1 MKTILPLLTLFLLC
15 AASGFSQAPGFLNY
29 QGVARNSVGNVLKDK
44 AINLRLSIHQ
54 GTASGPVVY
63 QESRATTT
71 NPFGLFNVQIGSGGA
86 TNVTGTIAGVNWS
99 TGNKF
104 IQVEIDP
111 NGGTSFINIGTAQ
124 LASVPYALY
133 ATGSVDLLLPFNK
146 TQADNGTLFK
156 ITNSGD
162 NTGSTALE
170 GLTNSTAANAAAVI
184 GTVTAAA
191 PGSFSAGIRGINN
204 STTGTGIGVY
214 GSQAGS
220 GWGVYG
226 ISPSGIG
233 VNGTSTSGTGVYG
246 TSTTGR
252 AGFFEITNSA
262 STADALRAES
272 NGTGTSWAFRAIN
285 SGSNGAGLFIQ
296 SNPVNAANT
305 LQANQTGL
313 GRAGLFNSTNAAAS
327 ANAVDINVAGTGF
340 ALRLASSNA
349 APKSLQTAGGLQLT
363 GINEANNR
371 VLKSDAAGNATWADP
386 SSAGI
391 VTGNGTLNF
400 IPKWTPNGTT
410 LGNSLLVDN
419 GSTIGL
425 NTTTMSPS
433 VRFSVHN
440 ATAGFFAGTKYTNAS
455 TGESLTDGFYVGQN
469 GQTVDAGALIL
480 NMENS
485 PLSLGTNGTDR
496 LFISAVGNVG
506 IGTGFNNPVSKL
518 QVNNPGVIPGL
529 IINNSNTAN
538 TIPASLFFNSNIS
551 GVNYGNSTVYAQR
564 GDDPGPTT
572 ILYTGAPTSITGLDA
587 NTSGFGFGIQGSSS
601 DGIGVTGLSFSGV
614 GVHGINLDFGN
625 AAYFANAVNTTN
637 PEPVVVVEN
646 ISTVANAYGIYSKMS
661 GTSMG
666 NSSSAIVGESNSATS
681 NFPTYGVMGR
691 STGNA
696 SAALFGISTNGMG
709 LLAQSTSNLAVHAVS
724 LQGNGLLAE
733 SNATGSN
740 AAMVGLGNGVN
751 NFGVIGYTVNG
762 TGAGGYFEGATTA
775 LRTMGG
781 IQFTG
786 INEGL
791 NKVLTSDALGNATWK
806 PAANQK
812 ESMRAKFF
820 AGNLTIPSGTSVPV
834 TQWNSI
840 SLDGTGTYNNVTGQ
854 YTVTAPGVYQ
864 INAGVLWNAFTF
876 DATTAAL
883 EIWVNGVYE
892 TSTEVNVFGGFRA
905 ANNIAYEKRLNA
917 GDKVSVH
924 LFQNSGQNQTLN
936 GLFGTQ
942 TFSLHLIH
950 N

>member
-133 ATGSVDLLLPFNK
+133 ATGSGDLLLPFNK
-146 TQADNGTLFK
+146 TQSDNGTLFK

-262 STADALRAES
+262 STA
-272 NGTGTSWAFRAIN
+272 
-285 SGSNGAGLFIQ
+285 
-296 SNPVNAANT
+296 
-305 LQANQTGL
+305 
-313 GRAGLFNSTNAAAS
+313 
-327 ANAVDINVAGTGF
+327 NAVDINVAGTGF

-349 APKSLQTAGGLQLT
+349 APKALQTAGGLQLT

-419 GSTIGL
+419 GNTIGL
-425 NTTTMSPS
+425 NTTTINPS

-538 TIPASLFFNSNIS
+538 MIPTSLFFNSNIS

-614 GVHGINLDFGN
+614 GVHGINLDYGN
-625 AAYFANAVNTTN
+625 AAYFANGVNTTN

-646 ISTVANAYGIYSKMS
+646 ISTVANAYGIYSKMN

-681 NFPTYGVMGR
+681 NVPTYGVMGR

-775 LRTMGG
+775 LRTLGG
-781 IQFTG
+781 IQFKG